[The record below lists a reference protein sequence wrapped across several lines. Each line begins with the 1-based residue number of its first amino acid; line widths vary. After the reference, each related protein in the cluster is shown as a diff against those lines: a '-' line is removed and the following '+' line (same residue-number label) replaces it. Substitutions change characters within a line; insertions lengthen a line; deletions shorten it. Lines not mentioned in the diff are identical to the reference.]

1 METAAVMERMPL
13 VITTCSA
20 RKTRSVEARPY
31 WHATRSEHPG
41 RAWFELLQRCEQLG
55 PARDLYAGRG
65 FRIVRDAADQA
76 GAEFAILSAGLGLIA
91 GETQVPSYDFTISP
105 AATPDNGP
113 PLGMSARAW
122 GRELSCSPYA
132 MNFESQITS
141 HPVTLIALSRKYA
154 EMLAPTLE
162 TLEDRLLTRL
172 RILGLGIAKALPATA
187 HCAIL
192 PYNEEI
198 ASLSGGG
205 IRADFA
211 SRALALHLKD
221 RADWD
226 LEREKEEVARMPKV
240 KQAPIER
247 LQVTDDIIL
256 GEIAMAPKDTS
267 PTSMVRRLRE
277 SGIACGTQRLSR
289 LMTKREAGHG

>member
-1 METAAVMERMPL
+1 
-13 VITTCSA
+13 
-20 RKTRSVEARPY
+20 VEARPD

-41 RAWFELLQRCEQLG
+41 RPWFELLQRCERHG

-65 FRIVRDAADQA
+65 FRIVRDAADEA
-76 GAEFAILSAGLGLIA
+76 GAEFAILSAGLGLVA
-91 GETQVPSYDFTISP
+91 GGTQIPSYDFTISP
-105 AATPDNGP
+105 AASHDNGP
-113 PLGMSARAW
+113 PPGMSVRAW
-122 GRELSCSPYA
+122 ARELSRSPYA
-132 MNFESQITS
+132 MNLESQITS
-141 HPVTLIALSRKYA
+141 HPVTLMALSRKYA

-162 TLEDRLLTRL
+162 TLEGHLMTRL
-172 RILGLGIAKALPATA
+172 RIFGLGIAKALPATA

-192 PYNEEI
+192 PYDEDI
-198 ASLSGGG
+198 PSLSGGG

-211 SRALALHLKD
+211 CRALALHLKGQ
-221 RADWD
+221 ADWD
-226 LEREKEEVARMPKV
+226 LEREKEEVERMPRV
-240 KQAPIER
+240 KRAPIER
-247 LQVTDDIIL
+247 RQVTDDIIL